1 MGRDFL
7 LRQLTAGDTEDY
19 IGRGVTATV
28 DYLGRELVLVWA
40 ISTVTA
46 VGDHVELSADGPV
59 LRATVA
65 GTTDATT
72 EPLPPGYGNTVVDG
86 TVTWEQVTATP

>member
-1 MGRDFL
+1 MGRDHL

-19 IGRGVTATV
+19 IGRGVTATL

-46 VGDHVELSADGPV
+46 VGDYVELSTGEV
-59 LRATVA
+59 LQATVA
-65 GTTDATT
+65 GTTDGVT
-72 EPLPPGYGNTVVDG
+72 EPAAPGFGNTVVDG
-86 TVTWEQVTATP
+86 TVTWQQVTTA